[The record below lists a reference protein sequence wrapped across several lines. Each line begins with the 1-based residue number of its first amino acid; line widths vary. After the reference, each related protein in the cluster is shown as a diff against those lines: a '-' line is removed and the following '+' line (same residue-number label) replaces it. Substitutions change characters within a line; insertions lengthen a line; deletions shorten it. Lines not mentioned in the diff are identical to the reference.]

1 MRCNM
6 NSIWPE
12 KPSLKHIKSGA
23 SGTLENSQKS
33 LSSLTYVKKKD
44 KKIRRDGEY
53 FLKYKG
59 GEETGKWIILFASEV
74 MVKGVIEDR
83 RDKFRDIEYSSR
95 NRKKEGVSSKS
106 ISSNSEKVSFNEI

>member
-1 MRCNM
+1 M

-59 GEETGKWIILFASEV
+59 GEETGKWIILFCV
-74 MVKGVIEDR
+74 RGDGKRRYRRQKGQIQRYRNVPQGAEKRKVYRPRAYPCILKRYLLMKSD
-83 RDKFRDIEYSSR
+83 DI
-95 NRKKEGVSSKS
+95 
-106 ISSNSEKVSFNEI
+106 